1 MTMTG
6 EAVWEVDVMRRVA
19 RPYAP
24 TGAMASGAAASRIV
38 REDAA
43 PVLLYGWDDE
53 AGEEV
58 VFGYVGGPVG
68 MMAGNASKA

>member
-1 MTMTG
+1 MSMADDT
-6 EAVWEVDVMRRVA
+6 VWELDVIRRLA

-24 TGAMASGAAASRIV
+24 SGAMASGAAASRIV

-58 VFGYVGGPVG
+58 VFGYVSGPVG
-68 MMAGNASKA
+68 MMAGNPSKA

>member
-1 MTMTG
+1 MSMADDT
-6 EAVWEVDVMRRVA
+6 AWELDVIRRLA

-24 TGAMASGAAASRIV
+24 SGAMASGAAASRIV

-68 MMAGNASKA
+68 MMAGNPSKA